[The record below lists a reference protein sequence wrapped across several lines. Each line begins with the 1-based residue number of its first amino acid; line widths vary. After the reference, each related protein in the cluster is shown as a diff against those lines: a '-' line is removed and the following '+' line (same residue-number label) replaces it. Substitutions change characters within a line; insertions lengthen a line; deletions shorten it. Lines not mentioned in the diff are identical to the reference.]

1 MARSPCINLCQMD
14 PHSGLC
20 RGCLRTLDEIAAW
33 SRLDDAAQD
42 ALLATLARRR
52 TEMPGAARLSAQGA
66 AHG

>member
-33 SRLDDAAQD
+33 SRLGDAGQET
-42 ALLATLARRR
+42 LLATLARRR
-52 TEMPGAARLSAQGA
+52 ADIPGAAALPAQGA